1 MLGDAG
7 YQGVE
12 KREENQNTD
21 VTWHVALRQGKRRAL
36 PDTESGRLREW
47 IEQQK
52 VSVRAKVEHPFHLVK
67 NVFGLKKARY
77 RGLARMPRNSSRCL
91 AWRIC

>member
-1 MLGDAG
+1 
-7 YQGVE
+7 
-12 KREENQNTD
+12 
-21 VTWHVALRQGKRRAL
+21 L

-77 RGLARMPRNSSRCL
+77 RGLANLLMAKRRLFALGAQGAS
-91 AWRIC
+91 